1 MTDHMAVLN
10 GCEDKRNAV
19 TIEEVKCPKCG
30 AEMEI
35 YVKDGKVNRV
45 TAPGTAGRHR
55 PPQGRGWCRLCS
67 RPEQILR
74 KYQPVFTEPVLH
86 EEKS

>member
-45 TAPGTAGRHR
+45 TVSGTKSAPSPFLRGPMLTGSFRGRYMIDFSIR
-55 PPQGRGWCRLCS
+55 DG
-67 RPEQILR
+67 
-74 KYQPVFTEPVLH
+74 
-86 EEKS
+86 

>member
-1 MTDHMAVLN
+1 MNHMAVLN

-35 YVKDGKVNRV
+35 YVKDGKV
-45 TAPGTAGRHR
+45 
-55 PPQGRGWCRLCS
+55 
-67 RPEQILR
+67 
-74 KYQPVFTEPVLH
+74 
-86 EEKS
+86 EEESKCESCGYEYTDADYSAK